1 MLKRIGIFIATFLI
15 VYVGFQIGSGI
26 LLTSFYVPK
35 NPWNDVLS
43 LSSEVTISSPTV
55 NVFTI
60 AALVLALLIA
70 YGVMKVF
77 SRRFNR

>member
-1 MLKRIGIFIATFLI
+1 MLKKIGIFLATFLI
-15 VYVGFQIGSGI
+15 VSVGFQIGSGI

>member
-26 LLTSFYVPK
+26 LLTFFHVPE

-43 LSSEVTISSPTV
+43 LSSEVTILGPTV